1 MKTNRLLRV
10 LSLLGLL
17 LLMAP
22 FYDSCDGD
30 GGGFKKV
37 RDTECNE
44 KITEIPLYLKVYD
57 VIVDDQ
63 AFNAFQIGSMS
74 YYAIKESTFTEFKYE
89 ATKVFQKDG
98 WYKNIGVIVSFIFDV
113 VILLSF
119 FLLFLS
125 FTKRNLVFKK
135 MAMVNLLLIVL
146 TLCYI
151 IFLDISFH
159 HFSQIK
165 WGYYAFI
172 LNSGL
177 LCYYATKVTPE
188 IADQNS

>member
-10 LSLLGLL
+10 LSLFGVL

-22 FYDSCDGD
+22 FYDSCDGHYFHKINTSN
-30 GGGFKKV
+30 GKEV
-37 RDTECNE
+37 
-44 KITEIPLYLKVYD
+44 ITEKPFTQKVYD
-57 VIVDDQ
+57 IVVDDE
-63 AFNAFQIGSMS
+63 AFNAFQIASLS
-74 YYAIKESTFTEFKYE
+74 YYAIKESTFTEIKNDVAKSVE
-89 ATKVFQKDG
+89 KKS
-98 WYKNIGVIVSFIFDV
+98 WYKDIEILVSFFFDV

-125 FTKRNLVFKK
+125 FTKRNTVFEKV
-135 MAMVNLLLIVL
+135 ALVNLVLIVL

-151 IFLDISFH
+151 IFLDNSFK

-172 LNSGL
+172 LNSGCL
-177 LCYYATKVTPE
+177 YYFATKAKSVAILP
-188 IADQNS
+188 